1 MSAALA
7 AVGHHLA
14 TESPVPYGPLSF
26 ATAAL
31 FLAVLPW
38 VGRIR
43 CLPGAVGG
51 TLTGQVLLHRVQA
64 LCGHHD
70 GAMLGMPGH
79 RDAHGTLL
87 MLAAHALAAV
97 AVALLLHGADRR
109 LSALPSVLVRLLR
122 SLAAV
127 LARLLTWCL
136 FRPAH
141 GAGPYGPRAPQTAP
155 VAGLGTALLAHSLV
169 RRGPP
174 VWQ

>member
-1 MSAALA
+1 
-7 AVGHHLA
+7 
-14 TESPVPYGPLSF
+14 
-26 ATAAL
+26 
-31 FLAVLPW
+31 
-38 VGRIR
+38 
-43 CLPGAVGG
+43 
-51 TLTGQVLLHRVQA
+51 LTGRVLLHRVQA
-64 LCGHHD
+64 VYGHHD

-109 LSALPSVLVRLLR
+109 LSALPSVLVL

-127 LARLLTWCL
+127 VARLLTWCL

-141 GAGPYGPRAPQTAP
+141 GAGPYGPRAPQTRP
-155 VAGLGTALLAHSLV
+155 VAGLGTALLAHSVV

-174 VWQ
+174 VWQGPI